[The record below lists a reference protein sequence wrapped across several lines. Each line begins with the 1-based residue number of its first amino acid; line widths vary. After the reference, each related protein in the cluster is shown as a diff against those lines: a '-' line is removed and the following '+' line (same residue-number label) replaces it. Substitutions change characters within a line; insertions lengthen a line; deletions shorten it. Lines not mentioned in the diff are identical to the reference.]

1 MNANNSKP
9 GLSGLIPPIITPLTP
24 SGDVD
29 TNALQQL
36 IQYLIDNHVSGVF
49 VLGSSGEGPWLT
61 SQQKEK
67 VVRTAV
73 AASDGKIKV
82 LAGALEPSTRRT
94 IEAVQEMATY
104 GADYAVITTPY
115 YFEADADCQ
124 KQHFDRVGEAASIPV
139 LLYNIPSMTHNAI
152 STDTVA
158 QVMTQPNIVGIKD
171 SEGDLEKMK
180 ALIALK
186 EQRMDFVVFQGAE
199 KLSAEALSI
208 GADGL
213 VAGMG
218 NLIPALFYDL
228 FTQAKKGEQA
238 QATEIQANI
247 NELWKLHAYGYWL
260 VCLKYAASLLG
271 FGNGVTCDRNHTL
284 SEDAKAGIQQL
295 VSTYAKTI
303 P

>member
-1 MNANNSKP
+1 MNVNAQKP
-9 GLSGLIPPIITPLTP
+9 GLSGLIPPVITPLTQ

-29 TNALQQL
+29 TDALQQL
-36 IQYLIDNHVSGVF
+36 IHYLIVNHASGAF

-67 VVRTAV
+67 VVRTTV
-73 AASDGKIKV
+73 EAADGKIKV

-94 IEAVQEMATY
+94 IEAVQEIATY

-124 KQHFDRVGEAASIPV
+124 KQHFMRIAETASIPV

-152 STDTVA
+152 SVDTVA
-158 QVMTQPNIVGIKD
+158 QVMKQPNIVGIKD

-180 ALIALK
+180 ALVALK
-186 EQRMDFVVFQGAE
+186 GQRPDFVVFQGAE

-218 NLIPALFYDL
+218 NIVPGLFYEL

-238 QATEIQANI
+238 QATQIQARVND
-247 NELWKLHAYGYWL
+247 LWKLHTHGYWL

-271 FGNGVTCDRNHTL
+271 FGNGVTCDRDHTL
-284 SEDAKAGIQQL
+284 SEDAKASIQQL
-295 VSTYAKTI
+295 VSAYTKTA